1 MSLVVF
7 KVIVSSTSPNTLGLE
22 TLCGWDDRKK
32 AWEIDSWSRLLVPS
46 LGIKVISVLCY
57 YLTAASNR
65 RLVQTSGCKVHK
77 TLKTW
82 NTTDNESQSVVLEH
96 ELGIHVSTVAPWM
109 PLDFTVD
116 SLDRAK
122 SRMMPWTNRTRHHPL
137 NSSLNDRV
145 HESTVDQELESLLH
159 FVSYSQGWL
168 KS

>member
-1 MSLVVF
+1 MDV
-7 KVIVSSTSPNTLGLE
+7 TSRQRALFLAVWR
-22 TLCGWDDRKK
+22 LCPQAKG
-32 AWEIDSWSRLLVPS
+32 I
-46 LGIKVISVLCY
+46 IKVISVLCY

-145 HESTVDQELESLLH
+145 HESTVGPKEKSIPLTSKRITVRHLASL
-159 FVSYSQGWL
+159 STN
-168 KS
+168 